1 MIRIL
6 ETKVN
11 LEHVLGHHL
20 HCLVA
25 QIPTRLRRGKHG
37 WAIADRQ
44 EQWDSV
50 RSVLDLVAEGERN
63 LKKLH
68 FLMLPESSVP
78 VERFDDAVAAVGE
91 RFRPNTVAMLGME
104 HVSLRT
110 YRELLERF
118 REDNSPAI
126 ELVQRDI
133 DSGDVLEA
141 PVNWCAVVVKEATG
155 RVRVFLEAKSHPF
168 RGEEFLD
175 QYQDLYRGRHFW
187 LFRSRPSCFNFMV
200 LVCLDYLYRD
210 LYASNI
216 RQIIDYANQL
226 FFTTRQTLDAI
237 FVVGCNPKPEH
248 RAYRDVLSGFYGE
261 YLEDTPGVRE
271 TVTVFANASSGS
283 ALEGVDAAAGF
294 GVSQVVIGGRHKLAR
309 VETPEFST
317 DDLGGAPVCRLR
329 FGTATRLYYFN
340 LPLHHE
346 LDPRS
351 SHLPMKVHAILRRDE
366 GRWTKVTG
374 ERIAEDLA
382 PTPAGAGGSASI
394 DGHTATTTFPK

>member
-11 LEHVLGHHL
+11 LEHALGHHL

-25 QIPTRLRRGKHG
+25 QIPTRLRLGEHG

-50 RSVLDLVAEGERN
+50 RSVLDVVAEGERN

-78 VERFDDAVAAVGE
+78 VERFDDALALIGE

-118 REDNSPAI
+118 REDNAPAI

-133 DSGDVLEA
+133 DSGDVLEV
-141 PVNWCAVVVKEATG
+141 PVNWCAIAVKEATG
-155 RVRVFLEAKSHPF
+155 RLRVFLEAKSHPF

-175 QYQDLYRGRHFW
+175 RYQDLYRGRHFW

-271 TVTVFANASSGS
+271 TVTVFGNCSDESEI
-283 ALEGVDAAAGF
+283 EGYEGDGAF
-294 GVSQVVIGGRHKLAR
+294 GVSQVVIGPRHKLTR
-309 VETPEFST
+309 VDLAEFST
-317 DDLGGAPVCRLR
+317 DDMDGAPFWRVR
-329 FGTATRLYYFN
+329 FGTGTRLYYFN

-346 LDPRS
+346 LDPRTS
-351 SHLPMKVHAILRRDE
+351 RIPLKVHSILRPADG
-366 GRWTKVTG
+366 GRWVKVSS
-374 ERIAEDLA
+374 ERLA
-382 PTPAGAGGSASI
+382 
-394 DGHTATTTFPK
+394 ATLDFGDVR

>member
-11 LEHVLGHHL
+11 LEHTLGHHL

-25 QIPTRLRRGKHG
+25 QIPTRLRHGEHG

-78 VERFDDAVAAVGE
+78 MERFDDALAAIAAG
-91 RFRPNTVAMLGME
+91 FRPNTVAMLGME

-133 DSGDVLEA
+133 DSGDVLDA
-141 PVNWCAVVVKEATG
+141 PVNWCAIVVKEATG
-155 RVRVFLEAKSHPF
+155 RVRTFLEAKSHPF

-226 FFTTRQTLDAI
+226 FFSTRQTLDAL
-237 FVVGCNPKPEH
+237 FVIGCNPKPEH

-271 TVTVFANASSGS
+271 TVTVLGNCSDES
-283 ALEGVDAAAGF
+283 LIEGYEGGGVF
-294 GVSQVVIGGRHKLAR
+294 GVSQVVIGPRHKLAR
-309 VETPEFST
+309 IELSEFST
-317 DDLGGAPVCRLR
+317 DDMEGAPLWRLR

-351 SHLPMKVHAILRRDE
+351 SRVPLKVHAILRRGDRGGWE
-366 GRWTKVTG
+366 KLSG
-374 ERIAEDLA
+374 ERIATEIEV
-382 PTPAGAGGSASI
+382 GR
-394 DGHTATTTFPK
+394 